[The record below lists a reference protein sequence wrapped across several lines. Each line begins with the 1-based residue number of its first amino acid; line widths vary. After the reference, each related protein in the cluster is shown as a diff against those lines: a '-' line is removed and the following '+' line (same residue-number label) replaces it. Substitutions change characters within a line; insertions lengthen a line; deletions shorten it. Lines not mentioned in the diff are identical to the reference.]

1 MIPGINYVS
10 YECEGSPSGSNL
22 LILPCP
28 GEPVNWRKRTVYDG
42 SILSVTGGGRCVHA
56 ASRTGMLGGSMRS
69 TTGVVR
75 TAVRGQMPVRI
86 DPI

>member
-1 MIPGINYVS
+1 MILGINYVS

-42 SILSVTGGGRCVHA
+42 SILSVTGGGRCVQDWDARWINAVYYWGGQDSRPSPSGSTLLA
-56 ASRTGMLGGSMRS
+56 AYGE
-69 TTGVVR
+69 
-75 TAVRGQMPVRI
+75 
-86 DPI
+86 